1 MVKADGSKQDI
12 LTGLPNFGDQHNNR
26 VIFGPD
32 GKIYFDQGTAT
43 NSGVVGED
51 NGL

>member
-12 LTGLPNFGDQHNNR
+12 LTALPSFSDHHNNR

-32 GKIYFDQGTAT
+32 GKMYFGEGTTT
-43 NSGVVGED
+43 NSGVVG
-51 NGL
+51 GG